1 MPPYRV
7 FIAAEV
13 IAFLRTC
20 PRRERLLIT
29 RLFEELADDPFRA
42 GDYVER
48 DDIGRP
54 IQVKII
60 GRYAVFFWSDHPVK
74 EVKIVDLKSAGR

>member
-1 MPPYRV
+1 L
-7 FIAAEV
+7 AE
-13 IAFLRTC
+13 
-20 PRRERLLIT
+20 
-29 RLFEELADDPFRA
+29 DPFRA

>member
-13 IAFLRTC
+13 IDTLRAL
-20 PRRERLLIT
+20 RGREKHLLT
-29 RLFEELADDPFRA
+29 RLFGQLGDNPFRI

-54 IQVKII
+54 IQVLLVGK
-60 GRYAVFFWSDHPVK
+60 YALLS
-74 EVKIVDLKSAGR
+74 G

>member
-7 FIAAEV
+7 FIAAEA
-13 IAFLRTC
+13 IAFLKTFS
-20 PRRERLLIT
+20 RREQLRIT
-29 RLFEELADDPFRA
+29 RLFEELVDDPFRA

-48 DDIGRP
+48 DEIGRP

-60 GRYAVFFWSDHPVK
+60 GRYAVFFWTDHSVK
-74 EVKIVDLKSAGR
+74 EVKIVDLKPAGR

>member
-1 MPPYRV
+1 MQPYRV

-13 IAFLRTC
+13 IATLKACRSGE
-20 PRRERLLIT
+20 RRLIT
-29 RLFEELADDPFRA
+29 RLLDELADDPFRT

-54 IQVKII
+54 IQVLII
-60 GRYAVFFWSDHPVK
+60 GSRAVCFWADHAVK
-74 EVKIVDLKSAGR
+74 EVKIIDLRQAGT